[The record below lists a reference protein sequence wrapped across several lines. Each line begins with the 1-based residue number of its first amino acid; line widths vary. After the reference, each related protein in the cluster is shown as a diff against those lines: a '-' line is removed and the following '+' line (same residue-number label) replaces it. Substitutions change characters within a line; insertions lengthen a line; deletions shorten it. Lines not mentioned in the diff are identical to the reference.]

1 MFVADT
7 EMKAAF
13 DLHAFAEFVNGK
25 QYGLAK
31 VTELGG
37 GRFRNRS
44 HHQVP

>member
-1 MFVADT
+1 MFITDP
-7 EMKAAF
+7 EMKAPF
-13 DLHAFAEFVNGK
+13 DLHAFVEFVNGNK
-25 QYGLAK
+25 YGLAK